1 MATTIIEIKRA
12 TTTTKNVATL
22 IKTIAAIKAAAT
34 TTIATIKTT
43 AATRIAAIKTKAST
57 TI

>member
-12 TTTTKNVATL
+12 TTTTNIATL
-22 IKTIAAIKAAAT
+22 IKTITAIKAEAT
-34 TTIATIKTT
+34 TTI